1 MYAPRRRGEFGLLG
15 LQEAG
20 LGGSIGPRAARSQY
34 DVALWSLR
42 DVHSGAAQRRIG
54 GQREGLGSG
63 IVDLGSV
70 ECVTT
75 AVFAA
80 GDKDVAVGQK
90 RGGLIEARG
99 MHRAYCGERVSGKF
113 SRSGR
118 WW

>member
-1 MYAPRRRGEFGLLG
+1 MRPGVRSETAGEFGLLG
-15 LQEAG
+15 LHRGGFGRVNWTAG
-20 LGGSIGPRAARSQY
+20 GAQLVRRCAVEFA
-34 DVALWSLR
+34 R
-42 DVHSGAAQRRIG
+42 DVHSGAAQRQIG

-90 RGGLIEARG
+90 RGGLIEARYG
-99 MHRAYCGERVSGKF
+99 SSLLR
-113 SRSGR
+113 
-118 WW
+118 

>member
-1 MYAPRRRGEFGLLG
+1 VRRCAVEF
-15 LQEAG
+15 A
-20 LGGSIGPRAARSQY
+20 
-34 DVALWSLR
+34 R